1 MYPATGPWRVTKK
14 LDSRCHCLRHYLD
27 ESQTDKKYESHF
39 YVYPE
44 QLVPFEPVDGL
55 DNHFSQINVP
65 IEKTPFAEA
74 GIYGFEPTKPF

>member
-1 MYPATGPWRVTKK
+1 MTKK
-14 LDSRCHCLRHYLD
+14 LDGGSYRICHCLD
-27 ESQTDKKYESHF
+27 EYRIDNKHASNVPAYH
-39 YVYPE
+39 E